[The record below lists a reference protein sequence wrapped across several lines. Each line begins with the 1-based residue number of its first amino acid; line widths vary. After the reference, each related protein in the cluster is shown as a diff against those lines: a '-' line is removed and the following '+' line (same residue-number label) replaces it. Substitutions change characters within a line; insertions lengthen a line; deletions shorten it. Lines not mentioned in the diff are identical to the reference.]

1 MELAQTSPL
10 STLLQHLQHTQT
22 REQMHAIECTLN
34 RPAYRAQLSHAL
46 ALSPF
51 VMRVLQQHPELISHW
66 QSRSHMERMYNEE
79 LDAKLSTIE
88 NETELHRTLRQ
99 FRHREM
105 AYLSFCQSNNIM
117 TVEQTFHALSSLAE
131 TIITLTANWLYQTL
145 SQRYG
150 TPMNRDGIAQPFI
163 ILGMG
168 KLGGRELNFSSDIDL
183 IFTFPESGET
193 VGARRSLDN
202 AQFFTRLGQ
211 RLIHA
216 LDNHTADGFVY
227 RTDMRLRPFGEAGA
241 LVLNF
246 AALEDYYQ
254 EQGRDWERY
263 ALIKARIMGENAHN
277 DYHQQLK
284 NMLRPFI
291 YRRYIDFSV
300 IQSLRNMKAMIEREV
315 RRRAL
320 VNNIKLGAGGIR
332 EIEFI
337 VQVFQLIRGGRD
349 AHLQHRA
356 LLDVLPHLV
365 QLNVLS
371 AHEEAMLRASY
382 LFLRRVEN
390 VLQAID
396 DKQTQT
402 LPDDEQN
409 RARLI
414 AACGEYTLNDAHG
427 NRTFVTTGIHD
438 WASFEA
444 HLQQHQRAVRNIFD
458 DLIGEEDSAS
468 EEQEQH
474 SVWQDFFT
482 FDEDDINTTL
492 HHFSLDENALTS
504 TLHHFQ
510 QEILRRP
517 IGQRGREVLNKL
529 VPMVLDR
536 TFATTQSAVVLE
548 NILNIL
554 THIAT
559 RTTYLELL
567 LEYPNALNMVIR
579 LSAASPM
586 IAEQV
591 AKYPILLDELLD
603 TQSLFNPP
611 QLTDYTALLQ
621 RYLLRIPVDDE
632 EQQLDGLRQFKQASL
647 LHIAAAD
654 ILDVLPVMK
663 VSDHLTYLAQAII
676 GSVISL
682 AWEKTRARYGVPA
695 HLEGDNKGF
704 LVVGYGKLG
713 GIELGYNS
721 DLDLVFLYDN
731 SQSSA
736 TIGGKRSI
744 DSEQFYLR
752 LAQKIISIFSL
763 NTQAGVLY
771 EVDMRLRP
779 SGEAGLLV
787 SALTAYESYQQ
798 HDAWT
803 WEKQALVRARAI
815 YGEEPLKVRFE
826 QIRARVLSCERDVA
840 TLAHE
845 VLAMRQKM
853 YAYLANAHN
862 ESFHLK
868 QDVGGITDIEFLA
881 QFLVLAHAPHC
892 PALTTWSDNVRIFDD
907 MATHR
912 ILTENDA
919 NALKTCYVTLRNKIH
934 QLSLQGCPPIA
945 PANEFEHERN
955 TVCQLWNRI
964 FATQSAVKAC
974 QD

>member
-1 MELAQTSPL
+1 MTSSTALSALLAKLNATQNAAILSDIQTAL
-10 STLLQHLQHTQT
+10 SQHAFA
-22 REQMHAIECTLN
+22 EQLE
-34 RPAYRAQLSHAL
+34 RALM
-46 ALSPF
+46 LSPF
-51 VMRVLQQHPELISHW
+51 VASVLQKQPELIMRW
-66 QSRSHMERMYNEE
+66 RGCRTADVNFPQK
-79 LDAKLSTIE
+79 LAAKLAE
-88 NETELHRTLRQ
+88 VQDETALHRTLRI
-99 FRHREM
+99 FRHAEM
-105 AYLSFCQSNNIM
+105 AHLSFCQSNNLM
-117 TVEQTFHALSSLAE
+117 TVEQTLHALSALAE
-131 TIITLTANWLYQTL
+131 CIITQTCAWLYHFL

-150 TPMNRDGIAQPFI
+150 TPMNATGEAQPLL

-183 IFTFPESGET
+183 IFTYPENGET
-193 VGARRSLDN
+193 QGARRSLDN
-202 AQFFTRLGQ
+202 AQFFTRLAQ

-216 LDNHTADGFVY
+216 LDSHTADGFVY

-263 ALIKARIMGENAHN
+263 ALIKARIMGENDHN
-277 DYHQQLK
+277 RYHQMLK
-284 NMLRPFI
+284 KMLRPFV

-349 AHLQHRA
+349 THLQHRS

-365 QLNVLS
+365 QLHVLS
-371 AHEEAMLRASY
+371 EEEAETLRHAY

-402 LPDDEQN
+402 LPDDDTN
-409 RARLI
+409 RARLVT
-414 AACGEYTLNDAHG
+414 ACREYAIQDTNA
-427 NRTFVTTGIHD
+427 NRTLITTDIDD
-438 WASFEA
+438 WVSFQA
-444 HLQQHQRAVRNIFD
+444 NLQHHQRAVRTIFD
-458 DLIGEEDSAS
+458 ELIGEEESS
-468 EEQEQH
+468 QPQGQKL
-474 SVWQDFFT
+474 SPWQDFLSFNLA
-482 FDEDDINTTL
+482 DIEQVL
-492 HHFSLDENALTS
+492 ADNALDS
-504 TLHHFQ
+504 FDLAPSLERFQ
-510 QEILRRP
+510 HDILRRP

-529 VPMVLDR
+529 IPALLDGV
-536 TFATTQSAVVLE
+536 FALSTRAAVLE
-548 NILNIL
+548 SVLKIISN
-554 THIAT
+554 IAT

-603 TQSLFNPP
+603 TQTLFNPP
-611 QLTDYTALLQ
+611 HVSEYTTLLQ
-621 RYLLRIPVDDE
+621 RFLLRIPHDDE
-632 EQQLDGLRQFKQASL
+632 EQQIDALRQFKQASL

-654 ILDVLPVMK
+654 ILGELPVMK

-676 GSVISL
+676 DAVVAL

-695 HLEGDNKGF
+695 HLEGEDKGF
-704 LVVGYGKLG
+704 LVIGYGKLG

-721 DLDLVFLYDN
+721 DLDLVFLFDN
-731 SQSSA
+731 SHSSA
-736 TIGGKRSI
+736 TTGGKRSI

-771 EVDMRLRP
+771 DVDMRLRP

-787 SALTAYESYQQ
+787 SAISAYEAYQQ
-798 HDAWT
+798 QDAWT
-803 WEKQALVRARAI
+803 WEKQALVRARAVF
-815 YGEEPLKVRFE
+815 GDEDLKVRFAE
-826 QIRARVLSCERDVA
+826 IRANVLCQARDVP
-840 TLAHE
+840 TLERE
-845 VLAMRQKM
+845 VVEMREKM
-853 YAYLANAHN
+853 YTHLSHPRAHT
-862 ESFHLK
+862 FHLK
-868 QDVGGITDIEFLA
+868 NDPGGITDIEFLA

-892 PALTTWSDNVRIFDD
+892 PELAKWSDNVRIFDD
-907 MATHR
+907 MATHGV
-912 ILTENDA
+912 LSQMDA
-919 NALKTCYVTLRNKIH
+919 ESLKSCYTTLRDKIH
-934 QLSLQGCPPIA
+934 ALNLQGCPPSVDA
-945 PANEFEHERN
+945 QEFTAERAI
-955 TVCQLWNRI
+955 VQRLWAQC
-964 FATQSAVKAC
+964 FKSKSAVSAC
-974 QD
+974 KD